1 MHGKRLANG
10 LREDRT
16 SPTEKT
22 ARQGASMVPIDYGSS
37 IDNHH
42 FDTFGVLVRIV
53 KRGTVGNCIGIEE
66 HKIGGVTLDDC
77 AAVREAEC
85 RGRAASHLVDRLRQ
99 ADKVEIPGVMPKN
112 PRKRSVKSGVWL
124 SLPCYAVRCDARTI
138 RADCH
143 KGVSQNRPHVVLRHR
158 THKYPGGAAIRND
171 QVARD
176 VEGILAPLAREIVA
190 CLACFRGR

>member
-22 ARQGASMVPIDYGSS
+22 ARQGASMVPIDYGGS

-53 KRGTVGNCIGIEE
+53 KRGTVGNRVWIEE

-85 RGRAASHLVDRLRQ
+85 RGCAASHLVDRLRQ
-99 ADKVEIPGVMPKN
+99 ADKLEIPGVMPKN
-112 PRKRSVKSGVWL
+112 PRKCSIKSGVWL
-124 SLPCYAVRCDARTI
+124 SLPRYAVRCDARTI

-143 KGVSQNRPHVVLRHR
+143 KGVSPHDSPHFYTTPKVSAKTGISASISANRS
-158 THKYPGGAAIRND
+158 TSGSSRNSGM
-171 QVARD
+171 V
-176 VEGILAPLAREIVA
+176 GMSS
-190 CLACFRGR
+190 